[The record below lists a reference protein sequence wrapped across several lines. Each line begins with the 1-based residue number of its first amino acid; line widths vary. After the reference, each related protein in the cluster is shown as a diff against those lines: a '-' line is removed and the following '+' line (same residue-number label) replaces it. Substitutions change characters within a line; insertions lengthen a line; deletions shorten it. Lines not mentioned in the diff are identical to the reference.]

1 MHHTDVPHFEE
12 AGRRNPV
19 TPADRMPAREYGIA
33 LDYLVFACVDI
44 ALTYQN
50 QVLLAKR
57 SRYPRKGGWWIVGGR
72 MVAGESPLEAV
83 ARKVG
88 EEAGLV
94 SIDPDRFIYLG
105 AYSTCFA
112 KRDQEPAKNGSH
124 SVNLTYQLELMAKE
138 QSQLLLNDEY
148 DDRQWVA
155 FKDVKQLIDMENE
168 LDRALLKIVRDLMLA
183 QS

>member
-33 LDYLVFACVDI
+33 LNYLVFACVDI

-57 SRYPRKGGWWIVGGR
+57 SRYPRKSGWWILGGR
-72 MVAGESPLEAV
+72 MVAGESPLSA
-83 ARKVG
+83 ATRKVA

-94 SIDPDRFIYLG
+94 SLEPKRFVYLG

-112 KRDQEPAKNGSH
+112 KRDQEPAENGSH
-124 SVNLTYQLELMAKE
+124 SVNLTYQLELTSEE
-138 QSQLLLNDEY
+138 QAQILLNDEY
-148 DDRQWVA
+148 DDWQWVA
-155 FKDVKQLIDMENE
+155 FGRVGQL
-168 LDRALLKIVRDLMLA
+168 LDPTIALDQALLNIVRELISV